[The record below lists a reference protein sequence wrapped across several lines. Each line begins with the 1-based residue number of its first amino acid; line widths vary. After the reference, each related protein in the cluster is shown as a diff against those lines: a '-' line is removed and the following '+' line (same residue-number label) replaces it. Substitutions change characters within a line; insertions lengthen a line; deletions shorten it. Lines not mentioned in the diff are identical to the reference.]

1 MTNECHHIS
10 PVCLSL
16 SDCRALAFH
25 NQQQEDC
32 ISLVVRQHKAD
43 YYQCLGRLLSSPA
56 LPACHAPGSATCYI
70 SDKISDVFFP
80 PHFPLPSP
88 SQRSWKYTSVLQSF
102 SPYQVTGD
110 RARESKTVRKKGKA
124 RNTVGRKRGDSSL
137 RGNTYHIKARITQVW
152 HKHCFLCY
160 QSTEAEQNQPICAY
174 TARQPPNC
182 LSTAQQKLE
191 IHKLH
196 NQFTYFCAVHLPQF
210 PVTIIYI

>member
-32 ISLVVRQHKAD
+32 ISLAVRQHKAD
-43 YYQCLGRLLSSPA
+43 YYHCLGRLLSSPA
-56 LPACHAPGSATCYI
+56 FPACHAPGSATCYI
-70 SDKISDVFFP
+70 FDKISDVFFP
-80 PHFPLPSP
+80 PTFPSLLLRRGRGNTHRYFNLSLLIK
-88 SQRSWKYTSVLQSF
+88 SQE
-102 SPYQVTGD
+102 

-137 RGNTYHIKARITQVW
+137 RGNTYHIKARITRVW

-196 NQFTYFCAVHLPQF
+196 NQFTYLCAVHLPQF

>member
-1 MTNECHHIS
+1 MS
-10 PVCLSL
+10 
-16 SDCRALAFH
+16 
-25 NQQQEDC
+25 
-32 ISLVVRQHKAD
+32 
-43 YYQCLGRLLSSPA
+43 
-56 LPACHAPGSATCYI
+56 
-70 SDKISDVFFP
+70 FFP
-80 PHFPLPSP
+80 PTFPSHLLRRGRGNTPRYFNLSLLIK
-88 SQRSWKYTSVLQSF
+88 SQE
-102 SPYQVTGD
+102 TG
-110 RARESKTVRKKGKA
+110 RESKTVRKKGKA

>member
-1 MTNECHHIS
+1 M
-10 PVCLSL
+10 
-16 SDCRALAFH
+16 
-25 NQQQEDC
+25 
-32 ISLVVRQHKAD
+32 
-43 YYQCLGRLLSSPA
+43 GRLLSSPA
-56 LPACHAPGSATCYI
+56 LSACHAPDLATCYI
-70 SDKISDVFFP
+70 SDKISDVFFS

-182 LSTAQQKLE
+182 LSTAQRNPQITQPVYIFVCCPLPTVSCHYNLYL
-191 IHKLH
+191 IFFF
-196 NQFTYFCAVHLPQF
+196 FTISKVCEHYSSM
-210 PVTIIYI
+210 

>member
-1 MTNECHHIS
+1 MNAIIYLLFVCHWVIAGLWLSIIS
-10 PVCLSL
+10 SKKT
-16 SDCRALAFH
+16 AFH
-25 NQQQEDC
+25 WQSDSTRQIIITVWVDCLVLQLFLPVTLQAQQ
-32 ISLVVRQHKAD
+32 
-43 YYQCLGRLLSSPA
+43 
-56 LPACHAPGSATCYI
+56 HATFLIKFRMS
-70 SDKISDVFFP
+70 FFP
-80 PHFPLPSP
+80 PLSPPFP

-102 SPYQVTGD
+102 SSYQVTGD

-137 RGNTYHIKARITQVW
+137 RGNTYHIKARITRVW

-196 NQFTYFCAVHLPQF
+196 NQFTYLCAVHLPQF